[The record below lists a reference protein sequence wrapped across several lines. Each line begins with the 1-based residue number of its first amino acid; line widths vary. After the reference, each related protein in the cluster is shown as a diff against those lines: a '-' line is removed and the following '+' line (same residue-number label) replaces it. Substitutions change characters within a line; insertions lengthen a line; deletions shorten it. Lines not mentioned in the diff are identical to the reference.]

1 MEEFHYGLEV
11 PPNVNPELG
20 LGKTICCQLG
30 LGFAIFV
37 YACSS
42 VLVRSLLFP
51 IDTNSQPYLLPG
63 GHQHAC
69 ENCL

>member
-1 MEEFHYGLEV
+1 MEEFHYGLGV
-11 PPNVNPELG
+11 PPNVNPELA

-42 VLVRSLLFP
+42 VLVQSLVV
-51 IDTNSQPYLLPG
+51 SS
-63 GHQHAC
+63 
-69 ENCL
+69 